1 MKLSSDDLPMFF
13 TEAHGRL
20 ADRLRGLAPA
30 IAAVEAGE
38 PAVGA
43 FGVAAPAVVT
53 PADEAAR
60 DRAAA
65 AALAEAGLFELVV
78 PRAGEPEA
86 NRSGDQRGGDDAT
99 SAAPPGPRDATRGA
113 GHGPAVPVQSPVG
126 GKTSPFSID
135 LRAVCLAREML
146 GYVSPRADSILVCQ
160 GLGTHA
166 IGAAGSPAQRAELAG
181 FARGERIAALALTEP
196 EAGSDVA
203 AIATRATAT
212 RDGYRLDGDKLFIS
226 NLGIADHAMVVATV
240 DPGRGHAG
248 LTAFWLALDAPGVTV
263 RPLAAIAAHPIGAL
277 ELRGAAVPASARIGE
292 VGQGMKL
299 GLDTLDA
306 FRVSVGAAAVG
317 MARRAFDEALGFVS
331 RRSQFGKLLSEQPL
345 VQAHL
350 ADMVVDLD
358 AARLLVLRAAY
369 LKDTT
374 GGKLTTEVSIGKLGA
389 TEAAQRVI
397 DRAVQLFG
405 GRGVMAGAVVEH
417 LYRAIR
423 PLRIYEGTSEIQRTI
438 IGRALARQGR
448 GG

>member
-1 MKLSSDDLPMFF
+1 MRLSSDDLPMFF
-13 TEAHGRL
+13 SEAHVRL
-20 ADRLRGLAPA
+20 ADQLRAAAPA
-30 IAAVEAGE
+30 IEAVESIDRDDHDDQ
-38 PAVGA
+38 GA
-43 FGVAAPAVVT
+43 AA
-53 PADEAAR
+53 EARR

-65 AALAEAGLFELVV
+65 TALGQTGLFELVV
-78 PRAGEPEA
+78 PREAAGARGSPGGIDV
-86 NRSGDQRGGDDAT
+86 RS
-99 SAAPPGPRDATRGA
+99 
-113 GHGPAVPVQSPVG
+113 
-126 GKTSPFSID
+126 
-135 LRAVCLAREML
+135 VCLAREML
-146 GYVSPRADSILVCQ
+146 GHVSPRADSILAVQ

-166 IGAAGSPAQRAELAG
+166 LGLAGSPEQRAQLPA
-181 FARGERIAALALTEP
+181 FASGRAVAAFALTEP

-212 RDGYRLDGDKLFIS
+212 ADGYRLDGDKLFIS

-240 DPGRGHAG
+240 DPGLGHAG
-248 LTAFWLALDAPGVTV
+248 LTAFWLPLDAPGVTI
-263 RPLAAIAAHPIGAL
+263 RPMTATAAHPIGAL
-277 ELRGAAVPASARIGE
+277 ELRGVALPAPARIGE

-299 GLDTLDA
+299 ALGTLDA

-317 MARRAFDEALGFVS
+317 MARRALDEALRFVTG
-331 RRSQFGKLLSEQPL
+331 RSQFGKRLSEQPL
-345 VQAHL
+345 IQAHL

-374 GGKLTTEVSIGKLGA
+374 GGKATTEVSIAKLGA

-438 IGRALARQGR
+438 IGRALTRPGAG
-448 GG
+448 